1 MGKIWVIS
9 DPHFGDGD
17 MANEGLRPH
26 GFDEKI
32 IAKIGLYVNPGDTLI
47 CLGDVCWADHEL
59 WHQRLGFIECRRW
72 LVLGNHDK
80 KSINWY
86 LDHGWHWVGD
96 SFRMTMFGKRIL
108 FSHYPM
114 ADKGDYDLNIHGH
127 FHNFGLEKV
136 KEKEPDLYAVLTPKH
151 KLIAMEDLNYE
162 PIKLQRICESVNIS
176 A

>member
-9 DPHFGDGD
+9 DPHFGHDEFVT
-17 MANEGLRPH
+17 EGLRPA

-32 IAKIGLYVNPGDTLI
+32 MANIGRYVNPDDTLI
-47 CLGDVCWADHEL
+47 CLGDLCWKDYEL
-59 WHQRLGFIECRRW
+59 WHERLGFIECRRW

-86 LDHGWHWVGD
+86 LEHGWHFVGE
-96 SFRMTMFGKRIL
+96 SFRMTMFGKNIL

-114 ADKGDYDLNIHGH
+114 KDDGWFDLNIHGH
-127 FHNFGLEKV
+127 FHAFGMDKV
-136 KEKEPDLYAVLTPKH
+136 KEMEPELYAVLTPKH
-151 KLIAMEDLNYE
+151 KLISMEALHYE
-162 PIKLQRICESVNIS
+162 PIKLQRICESINIS